1 LKTSGY
7 GGAQMRKGIIVKT
20 NDPSQQK
27 INLIVRGPVEKVLD
41 IMPQRVNLVGVPGQ
55 TLTEV
60 VTITPSEKYPFSIL
74 SIEQLPNSGVMATLV
89 EPSPENRSWQIKVSA
104 TAPQVVNLYD
114 NLKVSIRV
122 SVYFVEQ
129 KKDTNG

>member
-1 LKTSGY
+1 
-7 GGAQMRKGIIVKT
+7 MRKGIIVKT

-114 NLKVSIRV
+114 NLKVHTDSKYKPNLSIRV